1 MIKNSVNK
9 LKRAR
14 VIWLILNGTLM
25 ILNYLTHSIIH
36 YDLFRLKYVFQFN
49 NEFQKGLAL
58 TIFIGIPLVGFL
70 FGLLISLFPFRKLT
84 YLMKCVT
91 VALLSAALL
100 QFIYLSLGLLG
111 QIV

>member
-1 MIKNSVNK
+1 MIEKPIHK
-9 LKRAR
+9 IKRTR
-14 VIWLILNGTLM
+14 LVLLILNGTLM

-36 YDLFRLKYVFQFN
+36 YDLFRLKYLFQFKD
-49 NEFQKGLAL
+49 EFQKGLAL